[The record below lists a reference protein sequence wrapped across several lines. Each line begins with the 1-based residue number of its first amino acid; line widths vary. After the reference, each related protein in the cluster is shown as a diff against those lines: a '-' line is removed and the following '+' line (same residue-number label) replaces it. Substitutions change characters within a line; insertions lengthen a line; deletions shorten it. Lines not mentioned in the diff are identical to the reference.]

1 MKLDVVQGGSVTR
14 GEPVNEVG
22 DAVRK
27 ARRGYESD
35 VLGLHRVCDG
45 RAVREEED
53 GEVSYGTGGEEPR
66 EDQTDALTHRGTG
79 L

>member
-1 MKLDVVQGGSVTR
+1 MVVQGEDAALGRQKTPMLKGGVVKLDVVRGSVTR

-45 RAVREEED
+45 RAVRRRRM
-53 GEVSYGTGGEEPR
+53 GR
-66 EDQTDALTHRGTG
+66 
-79 L
+79 

>member
-1 MKLDVVQGGSVTR
+1 MELDVVQGGSVTR
-14 GEPVNEVG
+14 GEPVNERR

-27 ARRGYESD
+27 AVRGYESD

-45 RAVREEED
+45 RRSESGWE
-53 GEVSYGTGGEEPR
+53 GELWDAGER
-66 EDQTDALTHRGTG
+66 KRGRTRRT